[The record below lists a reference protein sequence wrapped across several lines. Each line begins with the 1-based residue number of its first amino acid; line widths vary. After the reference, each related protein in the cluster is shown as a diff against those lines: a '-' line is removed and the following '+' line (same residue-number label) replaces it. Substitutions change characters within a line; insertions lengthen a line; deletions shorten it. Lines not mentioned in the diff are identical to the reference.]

1 MISTA
6 CGGKI
11 NGEKTMDRK
20 NTNVTFTDKEIKE
33 EVLTLENYEVK
44 DIDYDHGVYK
54 STLSLSTEDEQE
66 AFIPFHLMQ
75 D

>member
-1 MISTA
+1 MISTV

-11 NGEKTMDRK
+11 KWRK
-20 NTNVTFTDKEIKE
+20 NMDMKNTSVTFTDKEIKE

-54 STLSLSTEDEQE
+54 ST
-66 AFIPFHLMQ
+66 
-75 D
+75 

>member
-1 MISTA
+1 MIKIKWSLQLVEE
-6 CGGKI
+6 KI

-66 AFIPFHLMQ
+66 EKR
-75 D
+75 